1 MTSKVYTLF
10 TSPTF
15 YTILV
20 LFLYNGLAAI
30 VPSLSGGL
38 QTSANLVLG
47 ILFLFIHPVE
57 IQKAQGIR

>member
-1 MTSKVYTLF
+1 MSKLETLL

-30 VPSLSGGL
+30 VPSLDGGL
-38 QTSANLVLG
+38 QTGANIIMG
-47 ILFLFIHPVE
+47 ILFLMIHPAE